1 MGASQQ
7 GYPMPIQ
14 SAEILTLE
22 QIQLRYDGEWVL
34 IAYTEI
40 DHNLKPIRGEVLA
53 HSSDRDA
60 VYGAV
65 PQGEGRDLAIE
76 CFVKAPMDFLM

>member
-1 MGASQQ
+1 
-7 GYPMPIQ
+7 MPTQ

-22 QIQLRYDGEWVL
+22 QIRQRHDGEWVL

-60 VYGAV
+60 VYRAV
-65 PQGEGRDLAIE
+65 SQGEGRDLAIE
-76 CFVKAPMDFLM
+76 CFVKAPEDFLM